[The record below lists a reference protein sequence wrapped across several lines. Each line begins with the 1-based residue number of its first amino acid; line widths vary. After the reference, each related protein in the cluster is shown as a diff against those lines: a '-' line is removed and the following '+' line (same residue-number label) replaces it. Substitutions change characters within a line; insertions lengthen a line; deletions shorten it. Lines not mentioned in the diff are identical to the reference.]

1 MRTIDLTTDTLS
13 LDELLD
19 SVGDDVVM
27 VRSADGSAFMV
38 SRADE
43 FATEV
48 ELLRRNHTFLTL
60 LDSYKQDR
68 RTLSLAEAE
77 ERLRN
82 VE

>member
-1 MRTIDLTTDTLS
+1 MRTIDLTTDALS
-13 LDELLD
+13 LDEILD
-19 SVGDDVVM
+19 SARDDVVM
-27 VRSADGSAFMV
+27 IRAADGSSFVV
-38 SRADE
+38 SMADE

-68 RTLSLAEAE
+68 RTISLAEAE

-82 VE
+82 T